1 MNIKIRH
8 EALASRVLTSANTS
22 TMPSI
27 VEQAMKV
34 DFKKPVTAYLCYAR
48 LYGYC
53 AVGLVF
59 GDRIGRF
66 ADGNAIHTSNV
77 VSRTMINGYAVLETL
92 NSRYVICTWAAEE
105 FGPCF
110 LGATH

>member
-1 MNIKIRH
+1 MNMKIPQP
-8 EALASRVLTSANTS
+8 LASRVLTSANIS
-22 TMPSI
+22 AIPSI
-27 VEQAMKV
+27 VGKAMKV

-48 LYGYC
+48 LYGHC

-77 VSRTMINGYAVLETL
+77 VSRTSVNGYVVLETL
-92 NSRYVICTWAAEE
+92 NSRYVICTWSTVE
-105 FGPCF
+105 FGPRF